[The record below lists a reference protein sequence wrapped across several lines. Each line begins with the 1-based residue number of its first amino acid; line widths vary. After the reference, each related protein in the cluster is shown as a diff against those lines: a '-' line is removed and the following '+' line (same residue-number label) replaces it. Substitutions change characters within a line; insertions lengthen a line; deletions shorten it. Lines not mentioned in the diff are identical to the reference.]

1 MIDNNYFL
9 LNAVLLALGTII
21 IRGSFIALSGR
32 MKNLEKLRELF
43 SYIPAAVLPAFIFP
57 ATFFHQGV
65 MESINGKERFL
76 ILIASGI
83 VFFFFRSTLLIISLG
98 LTLLFVV
105 TQV

>member
-32 MKNLEKLRELF
+32 MKNSEKLRELF

-65 MESINGKERFL
+65 MGSINGKERFL

-83 VFFFFRSTLLIISLG
+83 VFFFFRSTLLIITLG
-98 LTLLFVV
+98 LSLLFVV
-105 TQV
+105 THI